1 MQLNQNTNQLV
12 KQRCCK
18 FSAVTVWNQNIAFS
32 QVAPGTYR
40 QAFLLQLKP
49 PKNLEG
55 EILLFPLCV
64 RIDVYLTF
72 YFWASSSFIPQ
83 VVPIVEKEVREQKFL
98 AI

>member
-1 MQLNQNTNQLV
+1 M
-12 KQRCCK
+12 
-18 FSAVTVWNQNIAFS
+18 
-32 QVAPGTYR
+32 APGTYR

-72 YFWASSSFIPQ
+72 CFWASSSFIPQ

-98 AI
+98 AILKLLGFCFHLSEQTLYPGFIIIIIIIVIF

>member
-1 MQLNQNTNQLV
+1 M
-12 KQRCCK
+12 
-18 FSAVTVWNQNIAFS
+18 
-32 QVAPGTYR
+32 APGTYR

-98 AI
+98 AKLLGFCFHLSEQTLYPGFIIIIIIVIF